1 MDEGK
6 TRILV
11 VDDEAQIGRML
22 IVALESHGFSVKV
35 SISGS
40 NAIADAALWHPDLIL
55 LDLGLPDM
63 DGREVIKR
71 FRAWLEV
78 PIIVL
83 SARTHESEKI
93 AALDEGADDYL
104 TKPFGMGELMAR
116 LRVALRHTQTQPKEP
131 VLVFDKIKI
140 NLASREVFV
149 GGAEIRL
156 TPTEYEVLKLF
167 ARNSGKVLTQ
177 GQILR
182 TVWGPDYDAETQYLR
197 IYVSQLRKKIEA
209 NPSKPVHIQTEPGVG
224 YRFV

>member
-1 MDEGK
+1 MEDSK

-22 IVALESHGFSVKV
+22 IIALESQGFDVKV
-35 SISGS
+35 AVNGS
-40 NAIADAALWHPDLIL
+40 SAITEAALWHPDIIL

-63 DGREVIKR
+63 DGCEVIKR

-78 PIIVL
+78 PIIIL

-116 LRVALRHTQTQPKEP
+116 LRVALRHTDLHPKEP
-131 VLVFDKIKI
+131 VFTFDEIEV
-140 NLASREVFV
+140 NLATREVFV
-149 GGAEIRL
+149 DGTEIRL

-167 ARNSGKVLTQ
+167 VKNSGKVLTQ

-182 TVWGPDYDAETQYLR
+182 TVWGPDYDEEAQYLR
-197 IYVSQLRKKIEA
+197 IYVSQLRKKLEA
-209 NPSKPVHIQTEPGVG
+209 NSSKPVHILTEPGVG